1 MAGLPI
7 LLALWARSIFSEIV
21 AEVIFDKR
29 LKTNYVLF
37 SKCPISYR
45 VSYVNRTFTNKN
57 PEIKLI
63 DYRVLQTRLIFVYRI
78 IERERQKKCLFDLF
92 QTHSF
97 FFLFF
102 KGFSNL
108 LFATIFI
115 FNSQANLAYSFQ
127 KNHVPANR

>member
-78 IERERQKKCLFDLF
+78 IERERQKKMFVRF
-92 QTHSF
+92 I
-97 FFLFF
+97 
-102 KGFSNL
+102 SNAL
-108 LFATIFI
+108 LFLPVF
-115 FNSQANLAYSFQ
+115 
-127 KNHVPANR
+127 